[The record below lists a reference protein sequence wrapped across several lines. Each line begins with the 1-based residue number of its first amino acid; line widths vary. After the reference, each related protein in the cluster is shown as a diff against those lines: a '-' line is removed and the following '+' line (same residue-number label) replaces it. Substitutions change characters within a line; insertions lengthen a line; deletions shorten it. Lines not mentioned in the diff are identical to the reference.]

1 MDKFKSLA
9 IFMETAR
16 SESFADAARRLDLS
30 SSAVSKAISRLESSI
45 QVKLFQRS
53 SRRLQLTAAGRD
65 YYNRHC
71 QLFKQIAEIE
81 ESVRDT
87 HTDLAGA
94 LRIRLAPGFSQI
106 YVIPHLTQF
115 RREFPKIQLN
125 ISFGSHIADLVRDKI
140 DLMLSTS
147 SLSDSRFIRQPIG
160 YFRKITC
167 AAPTYL
173 QRYST
178 PQNIENL
185 CHHQCLFLVD
195 FDTQKIQSWQF
206 EDNGRNI
213 PYENTPSMTFD
224 RIESIVQAA
233 ISGCGIVQAPSYLV
247 QPAIDQGQL
256 VPILQSFMSERI
268 LSLSLI
274 YPAKIHQ
281 SASLTVWI
289 KFIEAIADSLKQTN
303 ILLA

>member
-1 MDKFKSLA
+1 MDKFKSLV
-9 IFMETAR
+9 IFMETAK

-53 SRRLQLTAAGRD
+53 SRSLQLTTAGRD

-71 QLFKQIAEIE
+71 QLFKQIAEID
-81 ESVRDT
+81 ESIRDT
-87 HTDLAGA
+87 HTDLSGA

-106 YVIPHLTQF
+106 YIIPQLTQF
-115 RREFPKIQLN
+115 RQEFPKIQLN

-140 DLMLSTS
+140 DLMLFTGN
-147 SLSDSRFIRQPIG
+147 LSDSRFIRQPIG
-160 YFRKITC
+160 CFQKITC
-167 AAPTYL
+167 AAPDYL

-185 CHHQCLFLVD
+185 CRHQCLFLVD
-195 FDTQKIQSWQF
+195 CDTQQIQSWQF
-206 EDNGRNI
+206 KDNGRNV

-256 VPILQSFMSERI
+256 VPILQSFMSESI

-274 YPAKIHQ
+274 YPARIHQ
-281 SASLTVWI
+281 SKSLMVWI